1 MKTKG
6 PFPTS
11 KGNLATNKLSKLQKW
26 ILVAAL
32 RNREAGQGIGI
43 TSSSTNHAA
52 DLSLAE
58 IKANYYGF
66 TTIKKEIDTSWNFH
80 AADIP
85 NYGAVSASISRSVSN
100 LQQRA
105 LVQIFD
111 GRNWRAVRLTE
122 TGMKT
127 AKSLASKTN
136 TTQFNDHLPRKH
148 RAANRISVVSLT
160 PD

>member
-11 KGNLATNKLSKLQKW
+11 NGNLATNKLSKLQKW

-32 RNREAGQGIGI
+32 RNREAGRGIGI
-43 TSSSTNHAA
+43 TSSSTDHAA
-52 DLSLAE
+52 DLFLAE
-58 IKANYYGF
+58 VKANYYGF
-66 TTIKKEIDTSWNFH
+66 TKIKKEMDTSCNFH
-80 AADIP
+80 SADIP
-85 NYGAVSASISRSVSN
+85 NYNAVSASISRSVSN

-105 LVQIFD
+105 LVRLFD

-127 AKSLASKTN
+127 AKSLASKTK
-136 TTQFNDHLPRKH
+136 TRK
-148 RAANRISVVSLT
+148 
-160 PD
+160 